1 MQHPIQD
8 PAKGPRAGTAG
19 IRPEAPLVNGLLFAD
34 PVASADE
41 IERHIAEGK
50 RLQAEAIA
58 AMLRALFRRLAAPLR
73 RRPARHGGDLPA
85 GARPAG

>member
-1 MQHPIQD
+1 MQHPNQD

-19 IRPEAPLVNGLLFAD
+19 IHFPD

-58 AMLRALFRRLAAPLR
+58 AMLRALFRRLAVAF
-73 RRPARHGGDLPA
+73 RRPPRRHDGELPA

>member
-1 MQHPIQD
+1 MQHPIHD

-19 IRPEAPLVNGLLFAD
+19 IHFAD
-34 PVASADE
+34 PVATADE
-41 IERHIAEGK
+41 IEHHIAEGK

-58 AMLRALFRRLAAPLR
+58 AMLRAAFRRLAAPFR

-85 GARPAG
+85 GARPAA